1 MKTMAYAVVLNNKLY
16 NYLNAMLGTGR
27 RCVVDR
33 TLGDKNDFY
42 EGRGNILLWLKIM
55 SAFYEN

>member
-1 MKTMAYAVVLNNKLY
+1 MAYAVVLNNKLY